1 MIVNWYVENGY
12 NFLALSD
19 HNILSEG
26 DKWIQLSSAGTTVK
40 EAYQKYLSKFGQDW
54 VESTQDPESGI
65 NVRLKPL
72 NEFRSLF
79 ESPSQFLLMR
89 GEEITARYVNLP
101 VHLNAT
107 NLKTIIAP
115 QTGQSVQEVIQK
127 NVEAV
132 YQQREETGQPIL
144 VHINH
149 PNFGWAMTAKDIA
162 KVEKEKFFEVYN
174 GHPAV
179 RNYGDQDHMSTEKMW
194 DYILTYR
201 LTEPGKNIIYGIA
214 TDDAHNYHSYQIN
227 KSNPG
232 RGWVMVKSIH
242 LTPESVISAM
252 EKGDFYAS
260 TGVYIKSIQSNPKSY
275 AITIQPEN
283 GITYS
288 TQFIGVAKNDI
299 TDIDTFKNSEMKDII
314 NDNTIGK
321 ILSVKEGAK
330 VSYQFQG
337 NEIYVRA
344 KIISSKLKENPYAQ
358 NDFESAWLQPVVLN

>member
-1 MIVNWYVENGY
+1 M
-12 NFLALSD
+12 
-19 HNILSEG
+19 LSEG

-40 EAYQKYLSKFGQDW
+40 EAYQKYLAKFGQDW

-107 NLKTIIAP
+107 NLKTIIVP

-144 VHINH
+144 VHVNH

-174 GHPAV
+174 GHPTV
-179 RNYGDQDHMSTEKMW
+179 RNYGDQDYMSTEKMW

-201 LTEPGKNIIYGIA
+201 LTEPEKNIIYGIA

-288 TQFIGVAKNDI
+288 TQFIGVVKNDI
-299 TDIDTFKNSEMKDII
+299 SDIDTFKNSEMKDII

-344 KIISSKLKENPYAQ
+344 KIISSKLKENPYAK